1 MYESANGGTE
11 VLLRYLA
18 VLIGIA
24 VLRAGYGFVR
34 TKDPG
39 FFLFVCY
46 GFLHV
51 LVLIPVRLY
60 ALCTLRSTHWGTR
73 ELETDAKPQI
83 PVPA

>member
-1 MYESANGGTE
+1 MYESANGGGE

-24 VLRAGYGFVR
+24 VLRAGYGFLR

-51 LVLIPVRLY
+51 VVLIPVRLY
-60 ALCTLRSTHWGTR
+60 ALATLRSTHWGTR
-73 ELETDAKPQI
+73 TLHTDPKPQVA
-83 PVPA
+83 VPA